1 MQDLEPEPDMRS
13 TPSRFTAFAVPTE
26 LGFEGAPTCAPC
38 APDAPRARDADESV
52 LERHYP
58 AVVRAIMLLWGY
70 PELNQYFAKIWSG
83 QDPTL
88 VLAPDAMAEAMLLS
102 SVHQRICPFGPA
114 KSVADLY
121 GPGRWSDTWKAAR
134 PRL

>member
-1 MQDLEPEPDMRS
+1 MRS

-26 LGFEGAPTCAPC
+26 LDFEGAPTCAPR
-38 APDAPRARDADESV
+38 APVSPRARDADESV
-52 LERHYP
+52 LERFYP
-58 AVVRAIMLLWGY
+58 AVARAITLLWGY

-88 VLAPDAMAEAMLLS
+88 MLAPDAMAEAMLLA

-114 KSVADLY
+114 KSVADFY
-121 GPGRWSDTWKAAR
+121 GPGRWADTWKAPR
-134 PRL
+134 PRH